1 MSTSETK
8 VPSICG
14 ICPGGCAV
22 EATVTDGRLTGVK
35 AVSSSP
41 FSALCVRGSHATEVV
56 YSPDRLQTP
65 LLRVGERGEGRFRK
79 ATWDEALD
87 LVADR
92 LKAIRDQYGAQALAS
107 HLGRG
112 AFEQSLEDL
121 DGPPSGS
128 KASNLVRLL
137 GSPNVFSVSSICF
150 TTFGQISPMLT
161 LGLKGRQLVTDWE
174 KTKLLVIWGTN
185 PATDSPPFDYHRIL
199 RLRSQ
204 GLKVILI
211 DPMRADIADQ
221 ADQWIAPRSG
231 TDGALALGLIHLL
244 IQEGNYDREFVAK
257 WTTGFDDLAAY
268 VKQFTPEH
276 VSRVTGVT
284 ADVIR
289 GLARTLA
296 AEPAGLKFYTGLEY
310 SNCGVQSM
318 RAVFTLWALAGH
330 IDVPGGLLI
339 QPKPEKWAAQQTV
352 PAGNGVQA
360 IGAAEYPV
368 FHKYSGLAQF
378 MEFPRAV
385 IEGKP
390 YPVKALIN
398 MGASILTSY
407 PQPAIFAEAF
417 RNLDLLVAIDRFLTE
432 DAKYAD
438 VVLPATTYFENTSY
452 QRYPGY
458 VRLRRPVIEPVGEA
472 RNDLLIIAALAA
484 RLGLGD
490 QYPQSDEEI
499 LTRAFARKPE
509 LLAQLKNS
517 EDGVA
522 LPKRETKYRKYESGG
537 LRADGQP
544 GFETPSGKVEIA
556 SSVLAEHGYDA
567 LPVYTEPS
575 EGPLGS
581 PKLQRDFPLVLNTG
595 ARIHSTF
602 RSQHLNIPGLVKR
615 QPKPQVLIHPEDA
628 KVRGIAD
635 GDAVVV
641 STSRGEVRL
650 YASVTERVVRG
661 SVEANMGGGGPQQ
674 TPEWRDGNVN
684 HITDFYNRDPISGF
698 PTLKTLLCE
707 VKKAVN
713 AQKEIAV

>member
-1 MSTSETK
+1 MSTASTK
-8 VPSICG
+8 QPAICG

-22 EATVTDGRLTGVK
+22 DVSVSNGKLTGIK
-35 AVSSSP
+35 PLSGAP
-41 FSALCVRGSHATEVV
+41 FSALCVRGAHATEVV

-65 LLRVGERGEGRFRK
+65 LLRTGARGKGEFRK
-79 ATWDEALD
+79 ASWDEALSFIAKK
-87 LVADR
+87 L
-92 LKAIRDQYGAQALAS
+92 LSIREHYGPQALAS

-150 TTFGQISPMLT
+150 TTFGQIAPMLT
-161 LGLKGRQLVTDWE
+161 LGLQGRQLVTDWE
-174 KTKLLVIWGTN
+174 KTTRLVIWGTN

-211 DPMRADIADQ
+211 DHMRANIADQ

-244 IQEGNYDREFVAK
+244 IKEGTYDREFVAK
-257 WTTGFDDLAAY
+257 RTTGFDELAAY
-268 VKQFTPEH
+268 VEQFTPEH
-276 VSRVTGVT
+276 VSHVTGVP

-289 GLARTLA
+289 ELARVLA

-310 SNCGVQSM
+310 SNCGVQAM
-318 RAVFTLWALAGH
+318 RAVFILWALAGH

-339 QPKPEKWAAQQTV
+339 QPKPDKWAAPQAV
-352 PAGNGVQA
+352 PAVNGVQP

-378 MEFPRAV
+378 MEFPRAA

-398 MGASILTSY
+398 LGSSILTSY

-417 RNLDLLVAIDRFLTE
+417 RKLDLLVVIDRFLTE
-432 DAKYAD
+432 DAKFAD

-484 RLGLGD
+484 QLGLGD

-509 LLAQLKNS
+509 LLVQLKSS

-522 LPKRETKYRKYESGG
+522 LPKREAKYRKYESGG

-581 PKLQRDFPLVLNTG
+581 PKLQKDFPLVLNTG

-615 QPKPQVLIHPEDA
+615 QPKPQVLIHPDDA
-628 KVRGIAD
+628 EARGIAD
-635 GDAVVV
+635 GDPVVV
-641 STSRGEVRL
+641 STLRGEVRL

-674 TPEWRDGNVN
+674 VPEWRGGNVN

-707 VKKAVN
+707 ITKAVE
-713 AQKEIAV
+713 ARKEIAV